1 MTLLFLFGVSMI
13 GMKTYVHFLLIPML
27 LGVVD
32 VLVVPIVVALV
43 ALVIDVFVLKKAYS
57 KGVGKFIKI
66 DHIV

>member
-1 MTLLFLFGVSMI
+1 MI

-32 VLVVPIVVALV
+32 VLV